1 MCRSAMNLG
10 KTQIGHIFK
19 NSNKM
24 GKVDN
29 ADIKV
34 KFISMLKIKITL
46 KKIFSHFTLRKKN
59 QKPCNFFLI

>member
-1 MCRSAMNLG
+1 
-10 KTQIGHIFK
+10 
-19 NSNKM
+19 M

-46 KKIFSHFTLRKKN
+46 KKIFSHFTLRKKI
-59 QKPCNFFLI
+59 KSHAIFFLSKNFFRLMS